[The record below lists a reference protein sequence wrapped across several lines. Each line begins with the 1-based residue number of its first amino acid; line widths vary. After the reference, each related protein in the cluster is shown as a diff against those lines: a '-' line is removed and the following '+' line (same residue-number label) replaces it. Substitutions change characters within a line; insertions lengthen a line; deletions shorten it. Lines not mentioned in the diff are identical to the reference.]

1 MIYLNMSETRLRE
14 HLIERTR
21 GNMTAT
27 NAFMV
32 QLNIIVMLLNSIKM
46 FALLQNFL
54 SVNNPPDFDEEDGVI
69 VIDVDEGMTKED
81 VLNLIMATVE
91 K

>member
-1 MIYLNMSETRLRE
+1 MLQNVLHVRSALGPELKMIYLNMSETRLRE

-32 QLNIIVMLLNSIKM
+32 QLNIIVMLL
-46 FALLQNFL
+46 
-54 SVNNPPDFDEEDGVI
+54 D
-69 VIDVDEGMTKED
+69 T
-81 VLNLIMATVE
+81 
-91 K
+91 

>member
-1 MIYLNMSETRLRE
+1 
-14 HLIERTR
+14 
-21 GNMTAT
+21 
-27 NAFMV
+27 
-32 QLNIIVMLLNSIKM
+32 M

-54 SVNNPPDFDEEDGVI
+54 SVNNPPDFDEDGVI
-69 VIDVDEGMTKED
+69 VIDVDEGMSKED

>member
-1 MIYLNMSETRLRE
+1 LGPELKMIYLNMSETRLRE

-27 NAFMV
+27 NAFM
-32 QLNIIVMLLNSIKM
+32 
-46 FALLQNFL
+46 NFL
-54 SVNNPPDFDEEDGVI
+54 SVNNPPDFDEDGVI
-69 VIDVDEGMTKED
+69 VIDVDEGMSRED